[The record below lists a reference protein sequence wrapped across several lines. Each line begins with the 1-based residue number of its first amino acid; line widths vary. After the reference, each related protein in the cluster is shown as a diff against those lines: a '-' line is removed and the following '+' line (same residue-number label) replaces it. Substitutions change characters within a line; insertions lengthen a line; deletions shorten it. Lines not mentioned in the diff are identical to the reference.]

1 MLFQYQLFICSP
13 TIRTRKHKMS
23 HVSYEYDF
31 KGSYSS
37 YSSPRPTTNGT
48 ASRRNVSSSTSIPH
62 VSQSRSR
69 RLGNSNPLL
78 YFPNGRQQ
86 PSRINSRRIVAPQVR
101 NVFNNNT
108 LESSSQSTGSQKNKT
123 YIMAWVQRRKEAILA
138 NVASIDDLEVDMI
151 EELSMLIDA
160 PLILGKFHVS

>member
-1 MLFQYQLFICSP
+1 M
-13 TIRTRKHKMS
+13 
-23 HVSYEYDF
+23 
-31 KGSYSS
+31 
-37 YSSPRPTTNGT
+37 
-48 ASRRNVSSSTSIPH
+48 
-62 VSQSRSR
+62 
-69 RLGNSNPLL
+69 
-78 YFPNGRQQ
+78 
-86 PSRINSRRIVAPQVR
+86 
-101 NVFNNNT
+101 FNNNT